1 MAQATVTAPMRRKF
15 KADGRMG
22 GWPRAARAA
31 GAALR

>member
-1 MAQATVTAPMRRKF
+1 MRGKF

-31 GAALR
+31 GAARR